1 MSIIAG
7 IDPGKSGAIVLLK
20 DGQIYQKHLL
30 SQVIPR
36 IHLQTFGVKIV
47 WVEKAQVMGRESA
60 RAMFNYGQAYGY
72 MLGTLNGCG
81 FDINFVPPAVWTKL
95 LHKKSATTFD
105 NLKTTSLYV
114 ARQIWPT
121 EDWRASE
128 RCRVP
133 HDGIVDAALIAYY
146 GWVCENNQGNR

>member
-7 IDPGKSGAIVLLK
+7 IDPGKSGAIVILK
-20 DGQIYQKHLL
+20 DGLIYQKHLL
-30 SQVIPR
+30 SQVIPK

-47 WVEKAQVMGRESA
+47 WVEKAQVMGKESA
-60 RAMFNYGQAYGY
+60 RAMFNYGRDYGY

-81 FDINFVPPAVWTKL
+81 FDINFVPPAVWTNL
-95 LHKKSATTFD
+95 LHKKSPTTFD
-105 NLKTTSLYV
+105 NPKTTSLYV
-114 ARQIWPT
+114 ARQIWPA
-121 EDWRASE
+121 EDWRASD

-146 GWVCENNQGNR
+146 GYLSENHKSS